1 MESVCIFP
9 NQALLCSDF
18 ITWTA
23 KLESAINECG
33 GKGTYNLNTFLVYFT
48 SISLFPI
55 PSIFH
60 STVTKFC
67 LSGCGSLEALQSEN
81 SQYVTK
87 LSQLVLQET
96 DPEKTRIYANLI
108 LSQGY
113 IRVTIEEMIEE
124 G

>member
-1 MESVCIFP
+1 M
-9 NQALLCSDF
+9 
-18 ITWTA
+18 
-23 KLESAINECG
+23 
-33 GKGTYNLNTFLVYFT
+33 
-48 SISLFPI
+48 
-55 PSIFH
+55 
-60 STVTKFC
+60 
-67 LSGCGSLEALQSEN
+67 EALQSEN

>member
-1 MESVCIFP
+1 M
-9 NQALLCSDF
+9 
-18 ITWTA
+18 
-23 KLESAINECG
+23 
-33 GKGTYNLNTFLVYFT
+33 
-48 SISLFPI
+48 
-55 PSIFH
+55 
-60 STVTKFC
+60 
-67 LSGCGSLEALQSEN
+67 EALQSEN

-96 DPEKTRIYANLI
+96 DLEKTRIYANLI